1 MPVVPTVQGRQVQ
14 SQGVSTSGFSMQPQS
29 DLLGGMAK
37 VAEQYVGAF
46 AEAKQRAN
54 VAMAQDASLQLS
66 QQASS
71 LLNDPQKGLLN
82 LQGKNAIGKGMEYTT
97 AFDQAA
103 EQIGATLPDD
113 ASRQSYLQQAQQQ
126 RIQFTTQA
134 GRHEVSQV
142 NAYEQGQFAATL
154 TNNAQSAAGLYG
166 DNAAYLSANKQT
178 FDQIDQYGVAH
189 GWSDEQITAKKIEFK
204 EKVADNALSNWSNQ
218 NSIEFIHSNGEL
230 SDTVSGSKRAT
241 ASPYG
246 GEPETT
252 KGMKTQGNIDIYNRP
267 KVKNAD
273 GSVSTVRTISI
284 GTDDGEVL
292 IPTVSDSGKIM
303 SDEDAIAQYEKTG
316 KHLGV
321 FDNPDDATAYAET
334 LHNQQEDYYIKGSQS
349 NGARGIENN
358 NPGNL
363 EFSRSNPWEGQ
374 TGSDGRFAKFET
386 PEHGIRALGRN
397 LISYQRQ
404 GYDTVSDIITRW
416 APPEDNNDTAAYIKA
431 VCDQIGATPDQKLDV
446 SNPDTLKKLS
456 AAIIHHENGDQ
467 PFSDQQLNA
476 GASAALGLMS
486 LPTSQKRYTG
496 NAAFDAASPQAQAS
510 FLRQADQIR
519 KQQQAEYRT
528 NIDGKVRDATAAYMR
543 GVEFPDAPTQENFI
557 AAYGFR
563 EGNNRYTELRNAQIA
578 GQYIGSF
585 RTMPS
590 SSITTY
596 VEQLK
601 PDTGET
607 GDGYAERAQMY
618 DHVAAAATKVISER
632 QNNPFNAAVD
642 IGVYKPIASNNPA
655 AITSEVANRFSA
667 QENLRG
673 LGINA
678 PLLSSEEASALTQQV
693 RGTTNVDQ
701 TIGLLQ
707 SMGQTL
713 PPNAMRM
720 VATSIAPNSAAT
732 AYSALLLG
740 TPDNQYDKKSGT
752 IAYSQFV
759 GYKPTMNKYDVS
771 KTILSGDQLLN
782 PTKQMKDA
790 GIQPVALPSEDKLKR
805 AFTDE
810 VGNAFSNNPQAGQM
824 SYSLFKAAYA
834 GIAYQSGDSAMT
846 RTDAANSDVVEKA
859 AQMATGG
866 VYKGFNGGDVVMP
879 FGMDKSTFKDRYT
892 ESAQSAL
899 TEAGLN
905 PNSQSNFTPVNIG
918 NNQYRMVSGSG
929 RWATDPK
936 TGQPIV
942 VRVAQ

>member
-14 SQGVSTSGFSMQPQS
+14 SQGVSTGGFNIQPQS
-29 DLLGGMAK
+29 DLMEGMAK
-37 VAEQYVGAF
+37 VGEQYIGAF
-46 AEAKQRAN
+46 GEAKQRAN

-66 QQASS
+66 QRASM
-71 LLNDPQKGLLN
+71 LMNDPQKGLLN
-82 LQGKNAIGKGMEYTT
+82 LQGKNAIGKGVEYTT
-97 AFDQAA
+97 AFDQAT
-103 EQIGATLPDD
+103 EEISATLPDD
-113 ASRQSYLQQAQQQ
+113 AARQSFMQQAQQQ

-134 GRHEVSQV
+134 GRHEIGQV
-142 NAYEQGQFAATL
+142 NSYEEGQFQATL
-154 TNNAQSAAGLYG
+154 TNSAQTAASMYG

-178 FDQIDQYGVAH
+178 FEQIDQYGMAH
-189 GWSDEQITAKKIEFK
+189 GWSDEQIQAKKVEFK

-218 NSIEFIHSNGEL
+218 NSIEFIQSNGEL
-230 SDTVSGSKRAT
+230 SDMVSGSRRAST
-241 ASPYG
+241 DGAS
-246 GEPETT
+246 
-252 KGMKTQGNIDIYNRP
+252 
-267 KVKNAD
+267 
-273 GSVSTVRTISI
+273 GS
-284 GTDDGEVL
+284 
-292 IPTVSDSGKIM
+292 
-303 SDEDAIAQYEKTG
+303 
-316 KHLGV
+316 
-321 FDNPDDATAYAET
+321 
-334 LHNQQEDYYIKGSQS
+334 
-349 NGARGIENN
+349 ARGIDNN

-363 EFSRSNPWEGQ
+363 EFSKSNPWEGQ

-404 GYDTVSDIITRW
+404 GYDTVSDIINRW
-416 APPEDNNDTAAYIKA
+416 APPEDNNDTEAYIKA
-431 VCDQIGATPDQKLDV
+431 VCAQVGVSADQKIDV

-456 AAIIHHENGDQ
+456 AAIIHHENGNQ
-467 PFSDQQLNA
+467 PFSDQQLNT

-563 EGNNRYTELRNAQIA
+563 EGNNRFTELKNAQIA

-585 RTMPS
+585 RTMPT
-590 SSITTY
+590 SSIETY
-596 VEQLK
+596 VQQLK

-607 GDGYAERAQMY
+607 GEGYAERAQMY
-618 DHVAAAATKVISER
+618 DHVVAAATKVITDR
-632 QNNPFNAAVD
+632 KNNPFNAAVD
-642 IGVYKPIASNNPA
+642 IGAYKPIASNNPQA
-655 AITSEVANRFSA
+655 VSTEVANRFSS
-667 QENLRG
+667 QENLRT

-678 PLLSSEEASALTQQV
+678 PILSSEEASALTQQV
-693 RGTTNVDQ
+693 RGTTSVDQ

-707 SMGQTL
+707 SMGQAL
-713 PPNAMRM
+713 PPQAMRM
-720 VATSIAPNSAAT
+720 VASSIAPNSAAT

-740 TPDNQYDKKSGT
+740 TPDNQYDNRSPT
-752 IAYSQFV
+752 ISYDQFI

-771 KTILSGDQLLN
+771 KTILAGDQLLN
-782 PTKQMKDA
+782 PTKQMKDS

-805 AFTDE
+805 AFTDQ

-834 GIAYQSGDSAMT
+834 GIAYQSGDAAMT

-866 VYKGFNGGDVVMP
+866 IYKGFNGGDVVMP

-892 ESAQSAL
+892 VSAQQAL
-899 TEAGLN
+899 KDAGLN
-905 PNSQSNFTPVNIG
+905 VNAASNFTPVNIG
-918 NNQYRMVSGSG
+918 NNQYRLVSGSG

-936 TGQPIV
+936 TNQKIV
-942 VRVAQ
+942 VRVE